1 MSIEIIIPAYRE
13 ADNLKKIIKKLNQNI
28 QGTSITIVDD
38 TPEKDMSKILEH
50 FSNVNY
56 IYRGEKLGRGS
67 AVLVG
72 MRESLKKKSSKI
84 FIEMDSDF
92 SHDPD
97 ELENNINFFKKKS
110 NCDLLISSRYLKDS
124 KIIKWSIQRFIF
136 SYFANKLAKFL
147 LKVPV
152 SDYTNGYRIYSKRA
166 AMHIVNNC
174 GKIGEGFIIL
184 SECLVELYYNKFVIS
199 EVPTIFRN
207 RVRGLSSVNLNEII
221 NSFFGLIKIY
231 KLKKKL
237 VKKFSLN

>member
-13 ADNLKKIIKKLNQNI
+13 ADNLKKIIIKINQNI
-28 QGTSITIVDD
+28 KGALITIIDD
-38 TPEKDMSKILEH
+38 TPEQDMSKILKN

-56 IYRGEKLGRGS
+56 IYRGKKLGRGS

-97 ELENNINFFKKKS
+97 ELENNINFFKKS

-124 KIIKWSIQRFIF
+124 KIIKWSIQRLIF
-136 SYFANKLAKFL
+136 SYIANKLAKFL
-147 LKVPV
+147 LEVPV

-184 SECLVELYYNKFVIS
+184 SEFLVELYYNKFIVS
-199 EVPTIFRN
+199 EKPTIFRN
-207 RVRGLSSVNLNEII
+207 RVRGVSSVNLNEII

-231 KLKKKL
+231 KVKKKL
-237 VKKFSLN
+237 IKKFRSN

>member
-13 ADNLKKIIKKLNQNI
+13 ADNLKKIIIKINQNI
-28 QGTSITIVDD
+28 QGALITIVDD
-38 TPEKDMSKILEH
+38 TPGKDMGKILEN

-56 IYRGEKLGRGS
+56 IYRGKKLGRGS

-72 MRESLKKKSSKI
+72 MKESLKNKSSKI

-97 ELENNINFFKKKS
+97 ELENNINFFKKN

-124 KIIKWSIQRFIF
+124 KIIKWSIQRLIF

-147 LKVPV
+147 LEVPV

-166 AMHIVNNC
+166 AMHVVNNC

-184 SECLVELYYNKFVIS
+184 SEFLVELYYNKFIIS
-199 EVPTIFRN
+199 EIPTIFRN
-207 RVRGLSSVNLNEII
+207 RVRGESSVNLNEII
-221 NSFFGLIKIY
+221 NSIFGLFKIY
-231 KLKKKL
+231 KIKKKL
-237 VKKFSLN
+237 IKKFSSN